1 MYIHALSYATHVIH
15 WNTPS
20 HYSFFE
26 DDASTS
32 IEENP
37 CWVNKELTHCVYY
50 LVLELVVNTISNS
63 MMYAFHKNQTNVHYC
78 FKIDF
83 ACLYFIRAVISLC
96 TEDGCTIRKWSE
108 KYSQKLHS
116 KPTFLVWS
124 IFVCHIICP
133 ENSDFF
139 SVWLLR
145 VSVVREWMECSIQ
158 ILHT

>member
-1 MYIHALSYATHVIH
+1 MYIHSLSYATHVIH

-83 ACLYFIRAVISLC
+83 ACLYFIRAVISL
-96 TEDGCTIRKWSE
+96 
-108 KYSQKLHS
+108 
-116 KPTFLVWS
+116 VWS